1 MSAVRLSVALSAL
14 TSAAMALA
22 ACNSSPP
29 PPAPTEGAAPPR
41 TVSTAPMPAPTASA
55 AVASGQNVSEARVV
69 LKPTQGHTAA
79 GTMTL
84 RAEAGGVRIR
94 GELTGLK
101 PDSEHGFHIHENGD
115 CSAPDATSAGG
126 HFDPTAQPH
135 GSMGADAHHAGDMPN
150 LHANA
155 EGVADVNVLVNDI
168 SLDAGSGG
176 NVVGRALIVHEQP
189 DDYKSQPSGNA
200 GPRIACGVI
209 TGDGIAPRD

>member
-1 MSAVRLSVALSAL
+1 MSAVRMPIAISVL
-14 TSAAMALA
+14 TSAALALA

-29 PPAPTEGAAPPR
+29 PPAPAEGAAPQS
-41 TVSTAPMPAPTASA
+41 TVASAPMPAAPAAA
-55 AVASGQNVSEARVV
+55 AVDSGQNAPQAQVV

-101 PDSEHGFHIHENGD
+101 PGSEHGFHIHENGD

-126 HFDPTAQPH
+126 HFNPTAQPH
-135 GSMGADAHHAGDMPN
+135 GSMDADAHHAGDMPN
-150 LHANA
+150 QRANA
-155 EGVADVNVLVNDI
+155 EDVADVNALVRDI
-168 SLDAGSGG
+168 SLDG
-176 NVVGRALIVHEQP
+176 NSDENVIGRALVVHEQP

-209 TGDGIAPRD
+209 TGDDIAPKE